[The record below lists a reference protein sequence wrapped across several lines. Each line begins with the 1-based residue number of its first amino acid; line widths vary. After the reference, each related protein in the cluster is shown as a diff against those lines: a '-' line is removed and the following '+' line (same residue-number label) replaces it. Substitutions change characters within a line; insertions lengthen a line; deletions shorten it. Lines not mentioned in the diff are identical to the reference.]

1 MAGHICPECG
11 TDGRPGAGPGCGCAE
26 RAARHGAGQR
36 EPAGHQHVT
45 EEQRAAEQHRIV
57 EEHHAG
63 RSAEFAATEDFDP
76 LRIRPYVTLGG
87 EETAAGRDEPE
98 RYVTDGHMGD
108 GHTGHGHAR
117 DGQAGDGH
125 TGNGHA
131 GNGHAGNG
139 HAGNGHAWEGHA
151 GDGHAGDAATTMPL
165 FLNPA
170 GPAPLPDA
178 AGPDA
183 PNAWDGHPGT
193 PLLTAGPDPVQ
204 PRRRRPFAALAVG
217 AAVVAVV
224 GTAAFI
230 GGLFNG
236 DGDGDTTLDP
246 VLPSTV
252 TSLPEE
258 SASPSASTTAS
269 ASASPSR
276 PATASPSASATAS
289 ATATA
294 SPSATASASRSA
306 TAGPSGTATAS
317 SPAATADTGGPEQP
331 VAPPAPP
338 QDGSTLRRGDHGP
351 EVAELQR
358 RLQEIGLFMSPDDAD
373 YTDRVEDAVYRY
385 QRYMYIQGDD
395 AGVYGPH
402 TRRALEAVTTGRG
415 RH

>member
-26 RAARHGAGQR
+26 RAARHGAGRR

-45 EEQRAAEQHRIV
+45 EDQRAAEQHRVV

-63 RSAEFAATEDFDP
+63 RSAEFAAAEDFDP

-87 EETAAGRDEPE
+87 EETVAGRDEPE
-98 RYVTDGHMGD
+98 GYAGDEPEGYVTDS
-108 GHTGHGHAR
+108 R
-117 DGQAGDGH
+117 AGDGH
-125 TGNGHA
+125 T
-131 GNGHAGNG
+131 
-139 HAGNGHAWEGHA
+139 
-151 GDGHAGDAATTMPL
+151 GDAATTMPL
-165 FLNPA
+165 FLAPA

-183 PNAWDGHPGT
+183 PDARYGHPHA

-204 PRRRRPFAALAVG
+204 PRRRGPFAALAVG

-258 SASPSASTTAS
+258 SAAPSASTTAS
-269 ASASPSR
+269 ASVSPSR
-276 PATASPSASATAS
+276 PATASPSASATATAS
-289 ATATA
+289 ATA
-294 SPSATASASRSA
+294 SPSASASASRSA
-306 TAGPSGTATAS
+306 TAGPSGTAAAS
-317 SPAATADTGGPEQP
+317 SPAATEDTRGPEQP

>member
-11 TDGRPGAGPGCGCAE
+11 TDSRPGAGPGCGCAE

-45 EEQRAAEQHRIV
+45 EDQRTAEQHRIV
-57 EEHHAG
+57 EEHHAA
-63 RSAEFAATEDFDP
+63 RSAEFAAAEDFDP

-98 RYVTDGHMGD
+98 RYVTDGHTGD
-108 GHTGHGHAR
+108 GHTGHGHM
-117 DGQAGDGH
+117 GDGH
-125 TGNGHA
+125 M
-131 GNGHAGNG
+131 
-139 HAGNGHAWEGHA
+139 
-151 GDGHAGDAATTMPL
+151 GDAATTMPL
-165 FLNPA
+165 FLDPA
-170 GPAPLPDA
+170 GPGPLPDA
-178 AGPDA
+178 PGPDA
-183 PNAWDGHPGT
+183 PNARYGHPRT

-204 PRRRRPFAALAVG
+204 PRRRKPFAALAVG

-258 SASPSASTTAS
+258 SAAPSASTTAS

-276 PATASPSASATAS
+276 SATASPSASATAS

-294 SPSATASASRSA
+294 SPSASISASRSA
-306 TAGPSGTATAS
+306 TAGPSGTAAAS
-317 SPAATADTGGPEQP
+317 SPAAPADTKGPQQP

-373 YTDRVEDAVYRY
+373 YTDRVEDAVHRY
-385 QRYMYIQGDD
+385 QRYMYIQGDGD
-395 AGVYGPH
+395 GVYGPH

-415 RH
+415 RY

>member
-87 EETAAGRDEPE
+87 EETVAGRDEPE
-98 RYVTDGHMGD
+98 RYVTDGHTGD
-108 GHTGHGHAR
+108 GQAR
-117 DGQAGDGH
+117 DGQAWDGH
-125 TGNGHA
+125 TGN
-131 GNGHAGNG
+131 
-139 HAGNGHAWEGHA
+139 
-151 GDGHAGDAATTMPL
+151 GHAGDAATTMPL
-165 FLNPA
+165 FLDPA

-178 AGPDA
+178 AGPGA

-224 GTAAFI
+224 GTAAFV

-258 SASPSASTTAS
+258 SASPSASTTAP

-306 TAGPSGTATAS
+306 TAGPSDTATAS
-317 SPAATADTGGPEQP
+317 SPAATTDTAGPEQP
-331 VAPPAPP
+331 VAPPAQP